1 MKKIFI
7 FIILLLAISF
17 IFYFWQQN
25 KNNGAQNLNS
35 GGNQVTL
42 SFQFSE
48 EDTIEKKLEFKSAIN
63 LAEITKLISQ
73 QEAWEYK
80 FDDYGEM
87 GILLSQIKD
96 KKNGQDQK
104 YWQYFVA
111 GEQPQISIDK
121 YFPANNT
128 YIEWKFI
135 KSEF

>member
-1 MKKIFI
+1 MQS
-7 FIILLLAISF
+7 LRG
-17 IFYFWQQN
+17 Y
-25 KNNGAQNLNS
+25 
-35 GGNQVTL
+35 
-42 SFQFSE
+42 
-48 EDTIEKKLEFKSAIN
+48 
-63 LAEITKLISQ
+63 
-73 QEAWEYK
+73 
-80 FDDYGEM
+80 
-87 GILLSQIKD
+87 QIKD

>member
-1 MKKIFI
+1 MKKTFI
-7 FIILLLAISF
+7 FIILLLAIGF

-25 KNNGAQNLNS
+25 NQPPVVSTTQNWK
-35 GGNQVTL
+35 V

-48 EDTIEKKLEFKSAIN
+48 SESIDIN
-63 LAEITKLISQ
+63 FSNEEALSLAKITELISQ
-73 QEAWEYK
+73 QEAWDYK

-121 YFPANNT
+121 YFPADNT
-128 YIEWKFI
+128 HVEWKFA